1 MNMNITMFIEYAA
14 FMTLLLLAVLLTLR
28 VRNEEQPEEMDA
40 DGISSNLVR
49 RLYEGFLAHGLQP
62 TLGYRVDQYT
72 IDVAFPELKI
82 AVEAVE
88 HDFLISSDVWEQE
101 WEKESYLKNH
111 GWTVLRFSG
120 ARIDEDLSRIV
131 EKVSREMT
139 GKSNSS

>member
-1 MNMNITMFIEYAA
+1 MNMNINMFIEYAA
-14 FMTLLLLAVLLTLR
+14 FMTLLVLAILLTLR
-28 VRNEEQPEEMDA
+28 VRNEEQPEAVDA
-40 DGISSNLVR
+40 DGFSSNLVR
-49 RLYEGFLAHGLQP
+49 KLYEGFLAYGLQP
-62 TLGYRVDQYT
+62 TLRYQVEKYT
-72 IDVAFPELKI
+72 VDVAFPELKI

-88 HDFLISSDVWEQE
+88 HDFLISSDVWEDE

-111 GWTVLRFSG
+111 GWTVMRFSG

>member
-1 MNMNITMFIEYAA
+1 MNLTMFIEYAA
-14 FMTLLLLAVLLTLR
+14 FMSLMVLAILLTLR
-28 VRNEEQPEEMDA
+28 VKDKNEDTTLSESEVF
-40 DGISSNLVR
+40 SSTLVR
-49 RLYEGFLAHGLQP
+49 KLYEGFLSHGLQP
-62 TLGYRVDQYT
+62 TLQYRCDQYT

-88 HDFLISSDVWEQE
+88 HDFLISSDVWERE

-111 GWTVLRFSG
+111 GWTVMRFSG

-139 GKSNSS
+139 SKSNSS

>member
-1 MNMNITMFIEYAA
+1 MFIEYAA
-14 FMTLLLLAVLLTLR
+14 FMTLLVLAILLTLR
-28 VRNEEQPEEMDA
+28 VRNEEQPEAVDA
-40 DGISSNLVR
+40 DGFSSNLVR
-49 RLYEGFLAHGLQP
+49 KLYEGFLAYGLQP
-62 TLGYRVDQYT
+62 TLRYQVEKYT
-72 IDVAFPELKI
+72 VDVAFPELKI

-88 HDFLISSDVWEQE
+88 HDFLISSDVWEDE

-111 GWTVLRFSG
+111 GWTVMRFSG

>member
-1 MNMNITMFIEYAA
+1 MNITMFIEYAA
-14 FMTLLLLAVLLTLR
+14 FMTLLILAIVLTLR
-28 VRNEEQPEEMDA
+28 VRNEEQPEDMGA

-49 RLYEGFLAHGLQP
+49 RLYEGFLAYGLKP
-62 TLGYRVDQYT
+62 TLRYQVEKYT
-72 IDVAFPELKI
+72 VDVAFPELKI

-88 HDFLISSDVWEQE
+88 HDFLITSDVWEDE

-111 GWTVLRFSG
+111 GWTVMRFSG

>member
-1 MNMNITMFIEYAA
+1 
-14 FMTLLLLAVLLTLR
+14 MTLLVLAILLTLR
-28 VRNEEQPEEMDA
+28 VRNEEQPEAVDA
-40 DGISSNLVR
+40 EGFSSNLVR
-49 RLYEGFLAHGLQP
+49 KLYEGFLAYGLQP
-62 TLGYRVDQYT
+62 TLRYQVEKYT
-72 IDVAFPELKI
+72 VDVAFPELKI

-88 HDFLISSDVWEQE
+88 HDFLISSDVWEDE

-111 GWTVLRFSG
+111 GWTVMRFSG

>member
-1 MNMNITMFIEYAA
+1 MNINMFIEYLA
-14 FMTLLLLAVLLTLR
+14 FMTLLVLAILLTLR
-28 VRNEEQPEEMDA
+28 VRNEEQPEAVDTE
-40 DGISSNLVR
+40 GFSSNLVR
-49 RLYEGFLAHGLQP
+49 KLYEGFLAYGLQP
-62 TLGYRVDQYT
+62 TLRYQVEKYT
-72 IDVAFPELKI
+72 VDVAFPELKI

-88 HDFLISSDVWEQE
+88 HDFLISSDVWEDE

-111 GWTVLRFSG
+111 GWTVMRFSG

>member
-1 MNMNITMFIEYAA
+1 MNLTMFIEYGA
-14 FMTLLLLAVLLTLR
+14 FMSLMVLAILLTLR
-28 VRNEEQPEEMDA
+28 VKDKKDDTTLSDSELF
-40 DGISSNLVR
+40 SSTLVR
-49 RLYEGFLAHGLQP
+49 RLYEGFLSHGLQP
-62 TLGYRVDQYT
+62 TLQYPLDQYT

-88 HDFLISSDVWEQE
+88 HDFLISSDVWERE

-111 GWTVLRFSG
+111 GWTVMRFSG

-139 GKSNSS
+139 SKSNSS

>member
-1 MNMNITMFIEYAA
+1 MNINMFIEYAA
-14 FMTLLLLAVLLTLR
+14 FMTLLVLAILLTLR
-28 VRNEEQPEEMDA
+28 VRSEEQPEAVDA
-40 DGISSNLVR
+40 EGFSSNLVR
-49 RLYEGFLAHGLQP
+49 KLYEGFLAYGLQP
-62 TLGYRVDQYT
+62 TLRYQVEKYT
-72 IDVAFPELKI
+72 VDVAFPELKI

-88 HDFLISSDVWEQE
+88 HDFLISSDVWEDE

-111 GWTVLRFSG
+111 GWTVMRFSG

>member
-1 MNMNITMFIEYAA
+1 MNMNINMFIEYAA
-14 FMTLLLLAVLLTLR
+14 FMTLLVLAILLTLR
-28 VRNEEQPEEMDA
+28 VRSEEQPEAVDA
-40 DGISSNLVR
+40 EGFSSNLVR
-49 RLYEGFLAHGLQP
+49 KLYEGFLAYGLQP
-62 TLGYRVDQYT
+62 TLRYQVEKYT
-72 IDVAFPELKI
+72 VDVAFPELKI

-88 HDFLISSDVWEQE
+88 HDFLISSDVWEDE

-111 GWTVLRFSG
+111 GWTVMRFSG